1 LAWLE
6 PLLKAPE
13 RKTCET
19 SEQCAPY
26 PAHSQFVN
34 VQLPV
39 VELVLVRMNG
49 KFEITAIGLLEG
61 LW

>member
-1 LAWLE
+1 LKE
-6 PLLKAPE
+6 PE
-13 RKTCET
+13 IETCET

-34 VQLPV
+34 VQLP
-39 VELVLVRMNG
+39 LVTLILVRMNG
-49 KFEITAIGLLEG
+49 KFEIIAIGVLEG